1 MPKPSLKALVGAVIA
16 AAVSLNAP
24 AQAVQNM
31 PIDDPNSGTTTN
43 DVWSTIDR
51 LNQNNPSAFLR
62 IKVAQEAGQ
71 SEVIAAIIQ
80 AAASAESPADIDA
93 AVKAALSR
101 IGGINGRNVMSLAEM
116 LAALEA
122 LGLSE
127 SVITA
132 TLNAYSSEVADA
144 VETGALSPQL
154 AAAVLSGDAE
164 QNLYGAG

>member
-1 MPKPSLKALVGAVIA
+1 MPKPSLKALVGAVVA

-24 AQAVQNM
+24 AQAVPNM

-71 SEVIAAIIQ
+71 SEVISAIVQ
-80 AAASAESPADIDA
+80 AAASAASPADIQA
-93 AVKAALSR
+93 AVEAAILR
-101 IGGINGRNVMSLAEM
+101 IGGLNGRNVMSLAEL

-132 TLNAYSSEVADA
+132 TLNAYSTEVAEA
-144 VETGALSPQL
+144 VASGVLSPQL
-154 AAAVLSGDAE
+154 AAAVLTGGAE

>member
-51 LNQNNPSAFLR
+51 LNRNNPSAFLR

-93 AVKAALSR
+93 AVKAALLR
-101 IGGINGRNVMSLAEM
+101 IGGINGRNVMSLAEL

-127 SVITA
+127 SVTTA

>member
-31 PIDDPNSGTTTN
+31 PIDDTNSGTTTN

-62 IKVAQEAGQ
+62 IRVAQEAGQ
-71 SEVIAAIIQ
+71 SELVSAIVQ
-80 AAASAESPADIDA
+80 AAASAASPADVQA
-93 AVKAALSR
+93 AVEAAILR
-101 IGGINGRNVMSLAEM
+101 IGGLNGRNVMSLAQL

-132 TLNAYSSEVADA
+132 TLNAYSTEVAEA
-144 VETGALSPQL
+144 VANGDLSPQL
-154 AAAVLSGDAE
+154 AAAVLTGDAQE
-164 QNLYGAG
+164 KLYGNA

>member
-24 AQAVQNM
+24 AKAVQNM
-31 PIDDPNSGTTTN
+31 PIDETTPGTTTN

-71 SEVIAAIIQ
+71 SELIAAIVQ

-93 AVKAALSR
+93 AVEAALLR
-101 IGGINGRNVMSLAEM
+101 IGGINARNVMSLTDL

-122 LGLSE
+122 LGLSDA
-127 SVITA
+127 VITA
-132 TLNAYSSEVADA
+132 TLNAYSSEVAEA
-144 VETGALSPQL
+144 VESGILSPQL
-154 AAAVLSGDAE
+154 AAAVLTGDAQ
-164 QNLYGAG
+164 QNLYG

>member
-62 IKVAQEAGQ
+62 IKMAQEAGQ

-93 AVKAALSR
+93 AVKAALLR
-101 IGGINGRNVMSLAEM
+101 IGGINGRNVMSLAEL